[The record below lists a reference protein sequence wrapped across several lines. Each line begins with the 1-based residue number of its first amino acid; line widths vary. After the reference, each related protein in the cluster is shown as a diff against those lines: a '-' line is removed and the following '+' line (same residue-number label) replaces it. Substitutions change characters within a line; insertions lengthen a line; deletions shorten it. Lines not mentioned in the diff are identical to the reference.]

1 MTTTSGMPVE
11 HAKIGP
17 AADDCGRR
25 WRVQPGTWVTRAHG
39 QHSAPP
45 SRWRRNEDR
54 VAREKLRPEERS
66 DEVAA
71 SPESRG
77 APPMRQRGRS
87 RCRSRRT
94 VSGHMGDTALER
106 HDRPRALV
114 QHTEPRPSRRR
125 GSRRGPRRRACGAR
139 GPEQT
144 LGHIDDDAAPRGT
157 SPCDEE
163 RSDRPPVFS
172 SRVMNPDAC
181 SQSPRAFSGRSAL
194 DALTQ
199 VAVAVHRAHRRGRAH
214 RHIRPRVAALR
225 GPRKAQRPEALGPQ
239 GVGLPHVL
247 EDW

>member
-114 QHTEPRPSRRR
+114 QHTEP
-125 GSRRGPRRRACGAR
+125 
-139 GPEQT
+139 
-144 LGHIDDDAAPRGT
+144 
-157 SPCDEE
+157 
-163 RSDRPPVFS
+163 
-172 SRVMNPDAC
+172 
-181 SQSPRAFSGRSAL
+181 
-194 DALTQ
+194 
-199 VAVAVHRAHRRGRAH
+199 
-214 RHIRPRVAALR
+214 
-225 GPRKAQRPEALGPQ
+225 QRPEVDVPAAIVDQRQADHFASERLTDEPGRRPT
-239 GVGLPHVL
+239 
-247 EDW
+247 